1 MRDFTKGSIARHL
14 IAFSWPMLLGNLLQA
29 LYNTVDSIWVGRF
42 IGHEALGAVSVSF
55 PIIFSLVALLMG
67 LTMATTTLVAQH
79 KGAGNMD
86 AVRNTVANSLKL
98 LAGLG
103 LVASLIGF
111 LARNWLL
118 RLINTPEAILVHASS
133 YLGIFLLG
141 LIGMFLYNVG
151 SAILRGLGDSRT
163 PLKYLAIATAIN
175 IALDPLLIFGVGPLP
190 RMGVAG
196 AALATVIAQGISS
209 VLVLRYLMKTAG
221 ILRFEAP
228 FLKLDWG
235 VTKLTF
241 KIGLP
246 AGVQQFVASL
256 GMLAMSSIINR
267 FGATVVAAF
276 GAAARL
282 DQFATM
288 PSMSVG
294 MATSALVGQNLGA
307 GREDRVR
314 EIVKHA
320 VTLTAAI
327 TGAASLFALVAPRLF
342 FSIFTDNP
350 GVLAEG
356 TRYLRIV
363 AWSYV
368 PFALMFVI
376 TGVLRGAGDTVPPMI
391 ITVVGLWLVR
401 VPLATKLSAMPGLGS
416 SGIWIA
422 NAISPTFGLV
432 ASYAYYRTGRWKAK
446 VVARRAGA
454 SGQGMAPQAG
464 VSATSPS
471 GVVSAARVETAAAA
485 QAAEQLTVRVPG
497 DADAGLP
504 PSGEPKPEA

>member
-55 PIIFSLVALLMG
+55 PIIFALVALLMG

-79 KGAGNMD
+79 RGAGDLD
-86 AVRNTVANSLKL
+86 AVHNTVANSLKL

-103 LVASLIGF
+103 IVASLAGF
-111 LARNWLL
+111 LLRNRLL
-118 RLINTPEAILVHASS
+118 RLINTPDAIFVHASS

-141 LIGMFLYNVG
+141 LSGMFLYNVG

-163 PLKYLAIATAIN
+163 PLKYLAIATGIN
-175 IALDPLLIFGVGPLP
+175 IVLDPLLILGIGPLP

-209 VLVLRYLMKTAG
+209 VLVLRYLMKTAR
-221 ILRFEAP
+221 ILRFDQP
-228 FLKLDWG
+228 LFTLDWV

-241 KIGLP
+241 RIGLP

-256 GMLAMSSIINR
+256 GMLAMTSIINR

-294 MATSALVGQNLGA
+294 LATSALVGQNLGA
-307 GREDRVR
+307 GRDERVR
-314 EIVKHA
+314 EVVRSA

-327 TGAASLFALVAPRLF
+327 TGAATLLALAAPRLLF
-342 FSIFTDNP
+342 AIFTDNP

-356 TRYLRIV
+356 ARYLRIV
-363 AWSYV
+363 AWSYI
-368 PFALMFVI
+368 PFALMFVM
-376 TGVLRGAGDTVPPMI
+376 TGVLRGAGDTVPPML
-391 ITVVGLWLVR
+391 ITVAGLWLVR
-401 VPLATKLSAMPGLGS
+401 VPLATYLSAIPALGS
-416 SGIWIA
+416 SGVWIA
-422 NAISPTFGLV
+422 NAVSPTFGLS
-432 ASYAYYRTGRWKAK
+432 ASYAYYRTGRWRTK
-446 VVARRAGA
+446 VVARRARFAQAPARDGSEA
-454 SGQGMAPQAG
+454 SAAAGGDKASSGEASAAAGSSEASAAAGGGTING
-464 VSATSPS
+464 VSQRP
-471 GVVSAARVETAAAA
+471 
-485 QAAEQLTVRVPG
+485 
-497 DADAGLP
+497 
-504 PSGEPKPEA
+504 